1 MVTLNPNIDPS
12 AVKILVADDIP
23 LNIMLIEKMLARFKF
38 NIIKA
43 SNGADALQKV
53 EEHHPTLLLLDLMMP
68 QMDGYQALEEL
79 RKTVSRE
86 ELPVI
91 VLSALNS
98 NDDISRAMSLGAD
111 DFITKPVVMERL
123 HNCVLTYVNKVF
135 E

>member
-43 SNGADALQKV
+43 SNGVDALQKV

>member
-43 SNGADALQKV
+43 SNGVDALQKV
-53 EEHHPTLLLLDLMMP
+53 EEYHPTLLLLDLMMP